1 MSHFSFS
8 IIIVLLTIHRILYNK
23 IFNIMNYVLHI
34 FYHSFLSHM
43 YCIYIYIYTHIF
55 VYIKYVVYEI
65 LDSTF
70 STNIFY
76 DTYHF

>member
-8 IIIVLLTIHRILYNK
+8 IIIILLTINRILYNT
-23 IFNIMNYVLHI
+23 IFNIMKYVLNI
-34 FYHSFLSHM
+34 FYHLFCLT
-43 YCIYIYIYTHIF
+43 CIVYIYAHIF
-55 VYIKYVVYEI
+55 VYIRYVVYEI